1 MSKDLVDPGPGPSS
15 GQALGAGSPGVWGV
29 CGQVPFT
36 FWASPLSHVMRLKP
50 MVFEILFS
58 PLCLAGAQEEEKGSI
73 EELLRLEA
81 AAAG

>member
-1 MSKDLVDPGPGPSS
+1 
-15 GQALGAGSPGVWGV
+15 
-29 CGQVPFT
+29 
-36 FWASPLSHVMRLKP
+36 MRLKP